1 MRKLPT
7 CDNNTFRNFRSPRR
21 FLHCV
26 TDRTTIGRES
36 SSVSRYHSNSY
47 SHHSIPI
54 PHLHYSTLFLFPF
67 LFFFLFFVVNPEA
80 AEAQHPSLQHQPPQ
94 QDHPGDESEYESEGE
109 GDLSDDHTMNQ
120 HHLSDTQEQE
130 AIIARIK
137 HRQEMEDRYRMAMR
151 DELRYSP
158 DPNRAG
164 NGNSKSGT
172 PSPDTSGQ
180 QYLYAA
186 NHPFNATFFNPSH
199 MAAAQAAVA
208 MAAGRHLTPAPL
220 SGGSSSHGSETPPNN
235 GIGGAA
241 SPKGAAG
248 ETDQSKY
255 TFEEQFKQHRPYA
268 SLNSRDYVHL
278 QDGTN
283 KLHELL
289 QPNVKLNKAEKA
301 SIFLSSRVIFGQ
313 KERN

>member
-1 MRKLPT
+1 MEIHL
-7 CDNNTFRNFRSPRR
+7 NFVNR
-21 FLHCV
+21 
-26 TDRTTIGRES
+26 I
-36 SSVSRYHSNSY
+36 
-47 SHHSIPI
+47 
-54 PHLHYSTLFLFPF
+54 
-67 LFFFLFFVVNPEA
+67 VVIFQSFQSNPEA
-80 AEAQHPSLQHQPPQ
+80 AEAQHPSLQHPPQPPPQ
-94 QDHPGDESEYESEGE
+94 QDHPGDESEYESEGD

-120 HHLSDTQEQE
+120 HHLSDTTEQE

-137 HRQEMEDRYRMAMR
+137 QRQEMEDRYRMAMR

-172 PSPDTSGQ
+172 PSPDASGQ

-186 NHPFNATFFNPSH
+186 NHPFSATFFNPSH

-208 MAAGRHLTPAPL
+208 MATGRHLTPAPL

-255 TFEEQFKQHRPYA
+255 TFEEQFKQVRTLFQH
-268 SLNSRDYVHL
+268 V
-278 QDGTN
+278 
-283 KLHELL
+283 
-289 QPNVKLNKAEKA
+289 
-301 SIFLSSRVIFGQ
+301 
-313 KERN
+313 